1 MTVDD
6 IEIEIHEEPS
16 VATEHDERPVAHERA
31 ATRKRRW
38 PWVVAMVAVVA
49 AVAAIAIV
57 ASSVNG
63 SDDVLVSATV
73 STATVQRTDVVET
86 ETLGGTLGF
95 GDTDTVTYRTSPAGV
110 TTVTGLASGIVT
122 WVVDEG
128 AVIVPGDVLYEVNT
142 VPVVVLEGD
151 TPQYRSFH
159 SRMSDGADVEQL
171 EQALVDLGFD
181 PDGDIEIDEDF
192 TGATRD
198 AIELLQESV
207 GADDDGRLELGEV
220 LFGPEATYVSL
231 VLVDVG
237 DQVGAGAGLVTTSQ
251 ALSGTV
257 THLVGEGETLDR
269 GDVLLAVD
277 GEPVV
282 VLLGDIPAYR
292 LMELG
297 TDGEDVRQLHA
308 ALEDLG
314 FGTVDGFAVDTV
326 FTEATAT
333 AVVAWQQSV
342 GARPDGIVN
351 LGDVVF
357 LSEPIRVGATPIAVG
372 DELRD
377 GMPILSASSN
387 ATNVSVD
394 LSTDDQD
401 LVEVGDDV
409 VVILPDESREPG
421 VVSDIGTVVQANQ
434 QGATFFEMT
443 VTLVN
448 ADAAPGLDE
457 APVDVEIVS
466 DRADDVLAVP
476 VTALLALSEGGYA
489 VEAVSEDGSIVLVA
503 VDPGLFADGFVE
515 VTSSVLVEGM
525 EVVVP

>member
-6 IEIEIHEEPS
+6 IEIEIHEES
-16 VATEHDERPVAHERA
+16 ALTVEQASEQR
-31 ATRKRRW
+31 RRW
-38 PWVVAMVAVVA
+38 PWIIAGTLGIVAV
-49 AVAAIAIV
+49 IAIIISVTSDGDSGEV
-57 ASSVNG
+57 AQDTS
-63 SDDVLVSATV
+63 LT
-73 STATVQRTDVVET
+73 TATVERTDVVAT
-86 ETLGGTLGF
+86 DTLAGTLGY
-95 GDTDTVTYRTSPAGV
+95 GSTDTVSYRTSPAGV

-128 AVIVPGDVLYEVNT
+128 ALIVPGDVLYEVNT

-151 TPQYRSFH
+151 IPQYRAFQ
-159 SRMSDGADVEQL
+159 SRMSDGPDVEQL
-171 EQALVDLGFD
+171 ERALVELGFD
-181 PDGDIEIDEDF
+181 PDGDMEIDEDF
-192 TGATRD
+192 TSATRD

-220 LFGPEATYVSL
+220 LFGPAATYISV
-231 VLVDVG
+231 VLVDLG
-237 DQVGAGAGLVTTSQ
+237 DQIGPGAGVVTTSR
-251 ALSGTV
+251 SITGTA
-257 THLVGEGETLDR
+257 THLVAEGQTLDQ
-269 GDVLLAVD
+269 GDVLMTVD

-282 VLLGDIPAYR
+282 LLLGDVPAYR
-292 LMELG
+292 LMEIG
-297 TDGEDVRQLHA
+297 VEGSDVLQLQT

-314 FGTVDGFAVDTV
+314 FGSVQGFSVDGEYST
-326 FTEATAT
+326 ATAA
-333 AVVAWQQSV
+333 AVVAWQVSV

-351 LGDVVF
+351 LGDIMFVPE
-357 LSEPIRVGATPIAVG
+357 SIRVGATLVAVG

-377 GMPILSASSN
+377 GTLILSSSSN
-387 ATNVSVD
+387 ATNVSVN

-421 VVSDIGTVVQANQ
+421 VVSEIGTVVQANQ
-434 QGATFFEMT
+434 QGGTFFEMS
-443 VTLVN
+443 VTLV
-448 ADAAPGLDE
+448 DPEAAPDLDE

-466 DRADDVLAVP
+466 DRADNVLVVP

-489 VEAVSEDGSIVLVA
+489 VEVVAEDGSIVLVA

-515 VTSSVLVEGM
+515 VTSDVLAAGM